1 MKKLKLDLETLAVES
16 FSTALDRRGEGTV
29 QGQVA
34 AGPGSDVYDCHY
46 TVSDYS
52 VEVGCTDQ
60 VGCTKFRGCTGIS
73 VCYWTP

>member
-1 MKKLKLDLETLAVES
+1 MKKLRLDLEALSVES
-16 FSTALDRRGEGTV
+16 FSTARSFEAKGTV
-29 QGQVA
+29 HGRFVA
-34 AGPGSDVYDCHY
+34 PRTDVYDCQY

-60 VGCTKFRGCTGIS
+60 AGCTAFKGCTGIS